1 MKFLELKK
9 SDGPVE
15 TLGIEEATRQISKLS
30 QQFRKLDE
38 PTSEELEQICR
49 EHDVYQLDR
58 LAQELYGIHELSM
71 HIDKI
76 KTILGMKE

>member
-1 MKFLELKK
+1 MKFLDLKK
-9 SDGPVE
+9 SDGTIE
-15 TLGIEEATRQISKLS
+15 MLDIEEASRQISKLS

-38 PTSEELEQICR
+38 PTDEELEQICK

-58 LAQELYGIHELSM
+58 LAQELYGIPELSL

-76 KTILGMKE
+76 KNLLGTKE